1 MVVPERDAPL
11 TVQELEVLTDLAEA
25 AVIAESPSQMAESAL
40 TRLSGMFGASGAVL
54 YGTDSRSFSPFCFNL
69 GMGEG
74 DASLVSEW
82 CGRHIGQ
89 TRGEGEPE
97 VLTAALEAGNDLPL
111 QLFPLTVS
119 KRVFGFLGLAMPAHT
134 SLPRALISRILRLLS
149 HSLANLL
156 GRTAMERQI
165 YHLNTYLN
173 VSSMIAQTL
182 ALKDVLEAVVYLSME
197 AVGAEAA
204 SVLLL
209 DHEKKNFRFYT
220 VEGPAKPILLH
231 ATFPADRGLAGAV
244 LTSLEP
250 EVIHDVR
257 KDPRFY
263 GDIDATSGF
272 VTRNMVLIPL
282 VAGEEK
288 VGVLEVLNK
297 GEEAGFTEED
307 RHLLQSIAG
316 EIAFAIRDATMFEWV
331 VNSYC
336 KQRQGLNSCSGCKRP
351 LGSWTPCVKYREE
364 AGLLK

>member
-1 MVVPERDAPL
+1 MVVPECDTPL
-11 TVQELEVLTDLAEA
+11 TVQELEVLADLAEA
-25 AVIAESPSQMAESAL
+25 AVTAESPAQMAESVL
-40 TRLSGMFGASGAVL
+40 NRLSGMFGASGAVL
-54 YGTDSRSFSPFCFNL
+54 YGADSRLFSPFCFHL
-69 GMGEG
+69 GMVEG
-74 DASLVSEW
+74 DVSLVSEW
-82 CGRHIGQ
+82 CRRRIGQ
-89 TRGEGEPE
+89 VREGAEPE
-97 VLTAALEAGNDLPL
+97 VLTITPEKGHGLPL
-111 QLFPLTVS
+111 ELFPLTVS
-119 KRVFGFLGLAMPAHT
+119 KRVFGFLGLAMPGYT
-134 SLPRALISRILRLLS
+134 CLPRTLMSRVLSFLS

-156 GRTAMERQI
+156 GRTALERQV
-165 YHLNTYLN
+165 YYLNTYLN
-173 VSSMIAQTL
+173 VSSMIAQTM
-182 ALKDVLEAVVYLSME
+182 ALRDVLEAVLYLSRE

-220 VEGPAKPILLH
+220 VEGPAKPVLLH
-231 ATFPADRGLAGAV
+231 STFPADRGLAGAA
-244 LTSLEP
+244 LTSLES

-263 GDIDATSGF
+263 GEIDAVSGF
-272 VTRNMVLIPL
+272 VTRNMVLVPL
-282 VAGEEK
+282 IAGEEK

-351 LGSWTPCVKYREE
+351 LGSWTPCARYREE

>member
-1 MVVPERDAPL
+1 M
-11 TVQELEVLTDLAEA
+11 
-25 AVIAESPSQMAESAL
+25 
-40 TRLSGMFGASGAVL
+40 
-54 YGTDSRSFSPFCFNL
+54 
-69 GMGEG
+69 
-74 DASLVSEW
+74 
-82 CGRHIGQ
+82 
-89 TRGEGEPE
+89 
-97 VLTAALEAGNDLPL
+97 
-111 QLFPLTVS
+111 
-119 KRVFGFLGLAMPAHT
+119 
-134 SLPRALISRILRLLS
+134 SRILRLLS

-156 GRTAMERQI
+156 GRMAMERQV
-165 YHLNTYLN
+165 YYLNTYLN

-197 AVGAEAA
+197 AVSAEAA

-209 DHEKKNFRFYT
+209 DHEKKTFRFYA
-220 VEGPAKPILLH
+220 VEGPAKPLLLH

-244 LTSLEP
+244 LTSLES
-250 EVIHDVR
+250 EVVHDVR

-297 GEEAGFTEED
+297 AEEAGFTEED
-307 RHLLQSIAG
+307 RRLLESIAG

-336 KQRQGLNSCSGCKRP
+336 RQRQGLNSCSGCKRP